1 MKNLLCLIG
10 IHRPLKIMDA
20 KFQDVVSKKMVFEAK
35 CPCGKRFMTDSFNGW
50 FGFKVEINKPGYF
63 KGYKMP

>member
-1 MKNLLCLIG
+1 MKFLCRIG

-20 KFQDVVSKKMVFEAK
+20 YFKDQVSGKMVFEAE
-35 CPCGKRFMTDSFNGW
+35 CPCGKKFMTDDINGW
-50 FGFKVEINKPGYF
+50 KGFKVEKNKPSYF